1 MLKIVAKFQLC
12 LVDLEKIFNL
22 SLYFVDSQSMAC
34 TFLSLA
40 LAFIIQQCI
49 SQNIT
54 TTEKT
59 TIPIKIG
66 GLFYNNTAQYYAFLR
81 AIDDVNNNPMLLDGY
96 HLEAIVQFHTGN
108 WIIEAANILSRNPT
122 AVIAPPTSQ
131 AVKQISPL
139 FTLTTTPLIGYSATA
154 SILSDT
160 DIFPYFYR
168 VSPDVS
174 NLIGPILGLFEVCT
188 IH

>member
-1 MLKIVAKFQLC
+1 MASCV
-12 LVDLEKIFNL
+12 L
-22 SLYFVDSQSMAC
+22 SLV
-34 TFLSLA
+34 LP
-40 LAFIIQQCI
+40 FIIQQSI

-54 TTEKT
+54 TTEKS
-59 TIPIKIG
+59 TIPIRIG
-66 GLFYNNTAQYYAFLR
+66 GLFYNHTAQYYAFLS
-81 AIDDVNNNPMLLDGY
+81 AIDDVNNDPMLLEGY
-96 HLEAIVQFHTGN
+96 HLEPIVEFHDNN
-108 WIIEAANILSRNPT
+108 WIVEAASVLSQNPT
-122 AVIAPPTSQ
+122 AVIAPPTSK

-174 NLIGPILGLFEVCT
+174 NLVGPIIGLFEVCYPSIIFT
-188 IH
+188 LHS

>member
-1 MLKIVAKFQLC
+1 MASSL
-12 LVDLEKIFNL
+12 L
-22 SLYFVDSQSMAC
+22 SLIL
-34 TFLSLA
+34 T
-40 LAFIIQQCI
+40 FIIQKCI
-49 SQNIT
+49 AQNIT
-54 TTEKT
+54 TTESS

-66 GLFYNNTAQYYAFLR
+66 GLFYENTAQYYAFLM
-81 AIDDVNNNPMLLDGY
+81 AIDNVNDDPMLLEGY
-96 HLEAIVQFHTGN
+96 HLEPIVEFHENN
-108 WIIEAANILSRNPT
+108 WIVEAATVLSQNPT

-174 NLIGPILGLFEVCT
+174 NLVGPIIGLFEVCYQS
-188 IH
+188 IISPLHS

>member
-1 MLKIVAKFQLC
+1 MNK
-12 LVDLEKIFNL
+12 NGTN
-22 SLYFVDSQSMAC
+22 QSC
-34 TFLSLA
+34 G
-40 LAFIIQQCI
+40 
-49 SQNIT
+49 
-54 TTEKT
+54 EKT
-59 TIPIKIG
+59 TNDKTKQFSKFHLNITPNAPHPAHIQSQHR
-66 GLFYNNTAQYYAFLR
+66 YEEQREYHPS
-81 AIDDVNNNPMLLDGY
+81 PMLLEGY
-96 HLEAIVQFHTGN
+96 HPEPVVEFHENN
-108 WIIEAANILSRNPT
+108 WIVEAATVLSQNPT

-174 NLIGPILGLFEVCT
+174 NLVGPIIGLFEVCYPSIILT
-188 IH
+188 LHSFHEC